1 MNPLDLSHG
10 PQNVHTARLDASIL
24 HFPPQCIRCGGHA
37 DTDHKVT
44 VSRGID
50 LIFVAYWRLL
60 DVPIPVCRAC
70 KRHRRI
76 VGVLC
81 WTGLPLAVLA
91 LGFFGFALA
100 INEWSKAGA
109 VAVLSMMVVLALF
122 GRFKLDHAIEWK
134 TLGVRLIWKKG
145 PGTPFEVRFRRPEYF
160 AAWAAVNPGAMS
172 AGAANAQPAP
182 AFSGGPEDPL
192 MQNVDVFD
200 RKMPALLF
208 VGLTAALALHHW
220 YAVTNNEVSFTAL
233 FLLPM
238 VWMLALA
245 GMFYPPVMYSI
256 GKYGKDLPVATKVAG
271 AVIALS
277 GLGLGFCLAKF
288 VYGMF

>member
-1 MNPLDLSHG
+1 M
-10 PQNVHTARLDASIL
+10 QTARIDASDL
-24 HFPPQCIRCGGHA
+24 RFPPQCIRCGGRA
-37 DTDHKVT
+37 DTDHKVN

-50 LIFVAYWRLL
+50 LIFVAYWHFV
-60 DVPIPVCRAC
+60 DVPVPVCRAC

-81 WTGLPLAVLA
+81 WTGLPLAVLL
-91 LGFFGFALA
+91 LGFLGFSLV
-100 INEWSKAGA
+100 INEWTTAGG
-109 VAVLSMMVVLALF
+109 VATLALMFGLALF
-122 GRFKLDHAIEWK
+122 GRFKLDHVIEWK
-134 TLGVRLIWKKG
+134 TLGLRFIWKKG
-145 PGTPFEVRFRRPEYF
+145 PGTPFEVRFRDPAYYT
-160 AAWAAVNPGAMS
+160 AWTAVNPGARPH
-172 AGAANAQPAP
+172 GAANAQPVP
-182 AFSGGPEDPL
+182 AFSGRPEDPL

-200 RKMPALLF
+200 RKMPAMLF

-245 GMFYPPVMYSI
+245 GMFYPPVLYSI

-271 AVIALS
+271 AVIAFS
-277 GLGLGFCLAKF
+277 GLGLGVCLARY